1 MSTLRISK
9 SRAVSEVARPR
20 IRLRL
25 FKMDRL
31 DKLTI
36 AILVVLASYA
46 AVLMFMEKRSS
57 QQAAIENKRSQ
68 PAVQYLNPD
77 LNNKIQQAKKFL
89 NDNNLGKADMLA
101 NDLINEYPYEGQP
114 HMIKGDLFMRR
125 QQPIKAMYEYKTAV
139 ELNPDFLDKNTKLFQ
154 GKKIQVSIEEAQTA
168 IETGLQVKP
177 DDTQLKEDL
186 KVLYYMRRKLAGSC
200 S

>member
-1 MSTLRISK
+1 MSTLRIPK
-9 SRAVSEVARPR
+9 SRAVSQVARPR

-46 AVLMFMEKRSS
+46 AVLMFMEKSRS
-57 QQAAIENKRSQ
+57 QQAVIENKRSQ

-77 LNNKIQQAKKFL
+77 LDNKIQLAKKFL
-89 NDNNLGKADMLA
+89 DDNNLRKAEMLA
-101 NDLINEYPYEGQP
+101 NNLINEFPYDGQP
-114 HMIKGDLFMRR
+114 HMIKGDLFMHR
-125 QQPIKAMYEYKTAV
+125 QQPIKAMYEFKTAV

-154 GKKIQVSIEEAQTA
+154 GKKIKVGIEEAQTA
-168 IETGLQVKP
+168 IEAGLQVKP
-177 DDTQLKEDL
+177 EDTQLKEDL
-186 KVLYYMRRKLAGSC
+186 KVFYYMRRKLAGSC